1 MLNRQEIIGRICADP
16 ELKATDSGKK
26 WTKFSVAV
34 DREYVREGE
43 DKKVDFFTCYAY
55 EGLAEKVIVPYA
67 KKGTLVFCAGSMES
81 NKDRED
87 NTRIYWGLKV
97 RDFKLLS
104 AKGSGSTASAPASS
118 NQSNADSNIN
128 NLKPAVVDDDD
139 MPF

>member
-26 WTKFSVAV
+26 WTKFSIAV
-34 DREYVREGE
+34 DREYSRDGE
-43 DKKVDFFTCYAY
+43 SKTTDFFTCYAY

-67 KKGTLVFCAGSMES
+67 KKGTLVYCAGNMES
-81 NKDRED
+81 NKDRMD

-104 AKGSGSTASAPASS
+104 KANSSAVATPSTPSASI
-118 NQSNADSNIN
+118 D
-128 NLKPAVVDDDD
+128 NLKPTEVDSDD

>member
-34 DREYVREGE
+34 DREYARDGE
-43 DKKVDFFTCYAY
+43 DKKTDFFTCYAY

-67 KKGTLVFCAGSMES
+67 KKGTLVYCAGTMES
-81 NKDRED
+81 NKDSND
-87 NTRIYWGLKV
+87 NTRVYWGLKI

-104 AKGSGSTASAPASS
+104 ARNSNGTAPAQPSS
-118 NQSNADSNIN
+118 TRTDTNIN
-128 NLKPAVVDDDD
+128 NLTPASVDVDD

>member
-16 ELKATDSGKK
+16 ELKSTDSGMK

-34 DREYVREGE
+34 DREYKRDGE
-43 DKKVDFFTCYAY
+43 EKKTDFFTCYAY

-67 KKGTLVFCAGSMES
+67 KKGTLVYCAGSMES
-81 NKDRED
+81 NKDRQD

-104 AKGSGSTASAPASS
+104 QKSQGGTQATANAAPTPSM
-118 NQSNADSNIN
+118 D
-128 NLKPAVVDDDD
+128 NLKPVEVESDE

>member
-34 DREYVREGE
+34 DREYTRDGE
-43 DKKVDFFTCYAY
+43 DKKTDFFTCYAY

-67 KKGTLVFCAGSMES
+67 KKGTLVYCAGTMES

-87 NTRIYWGLKV
+87 STRIYWGLKV
-97 RDFKLLS
+97 RDFKLLNK
-104 AKGSGSTASAPASS
+104 ANSTAVATPSTPSPNASI
-118 NQSNADSNIN
+118 D
-128 NLKPAVVDDDD
+128 NLKPAEVDSDD

>member
-34 DREYVREGE
+34 DREYTRDGE
-43 DKKVDFFTCYAY
+43 DKKTDFFTCYAY

-67 KKGTLVFCAGSMES
+67 KKGTLVYCAGTMES

-87 NTRIYWGLKV
+87 STRIYWGLKV
-97 RDFKLLS
+97 RDFKLLNK
-104 AKGSGSTASAPASS
+104 ANSTAVATPSTPSPNASI
-118 NQSNADSNIN
+118 D
-128 NLKPAVVDDDD
+128 NLKPAEVDSDDI
-139 MPF
+139 PF

>member
-16 ELKATDSGKK
+16 ELKVTDSGKK

-34 DREYVREGE
+34 DREYTRDGE
-43 DKKVDFFTCYAY
+43 DKKTDFFTCYAY

-67 KKGTLVFCAGSMES
+67 KKGTLVYCAGTMES

-87 NTRIYWGLKV
+87 STRIYWGLKV
-97 RDFKLLS
+97 RDFKLLNK
-104 AKGSGSTASAPASS
+104 ANSTAVATPSTPSPNASI
-118 NQSNADSNIN
+118 D
-128 NLKPAVVDDDD
+128 NLKPVEVDIDD

>member
-67 KKGTLVFCAGSMES
+67 KKGTLVYCAGTMES

-87 NTRIYWGLKV
+87 STRIYWGLKV
-97 RDFKLLS
+97 RDFKLLNK
-104 AKGSGSTASAPASS
+104 ANSTAVATPSTPSPNASI
-118 NQSNADSNIN
+118 D
-128 NLKPAVVDDDD
+128 NLKPVEVDSDD

>member
-34 DREYVREGE
+34 DREYIRDGE
-43 DKKVDFFTCYAY
+43 DKKTDFFTCYAY

-67 KKGTLVFCAGSMES
+67 KKGTLVYCAGTMES

-87 NTRIYWGLKV
+87 STRIYWGLKV
-97 RDFKLLS
+97 RDFKLLNK
-104 AKGSGSTASAPASS
+104 ANSTAVATPSTPSPNASI
-118 NQSNADSNIN
+118 D
-128 NLKPAVVDDDD
+128 NLKPVEVDSDD

>member
-34 DREYVREGE
+34 DREYSRDGE
-43 DKKVDFFTCYAY
+43 DKKTDFFTCYAY

-67 KKGTLVFCAGSMES
+67 KKGTLVYCAGVMES

-87 NTRIYWGLKV
+87 STRIYWGLKV

-104 AKGSGSTASAPASS
+104 KANSATTTAPS
-118 NQSNADSNIN
+118 NSPSPSLND
-128 NLKPAVVDDDD
+128 LKPAEVDSDD

>member
-34 DREYVREGE
+34 DREYTRDGE
-43 DKKVDFFTCYAY
+43 DKKTDFFTCYAY

-67 KKGTLVFCAGSMES
+67 KKGTLVYCAGTMES

-87 NTRIYWGLKV
+87 STRIYWGLKV
-97 RDFKLLS
+97 RDFKLLNK
-104 AKGSGSTASAPASS
+104 ANSTAVATPSTPSTNASI
-118 NQSNADSNIN
+118 D
-128 NLKPAVVDDDD
+128 NLKPVEVDSDD

>member
-16 ELKATDSGKK
+16 ELKSTDSGKK

-34 DREYVREGE
+34 DREYNRDGE
-43 DKKVDFFTCYAY
+43 EKKTDFFTCYAY

-67 KKGTLVFCAGSMES
+67 KKGTLVYCAGSMES
-81 NKDRED
+81 NKDRQD

-104 AKGSGSTASAPASS
+104 QKSQGVAQAAAPTSS
-118 NQSNADSNIN
+118 MD
-128 NLKPAVVDDDD
+128 NLKPVEVESDE